1 MRENLSKAE
10 KAEMDKLVK
19 EKDKLAMQAMV
30 LRMQEK
36 DVVKKLSFVK
46 SGLYKIELG
55 SRGIWESIELVED
68 EVNLCVDGREVYDE
82 ECEEMYEDEEYENEF
97 YGEIGYFDEGYMFGY
112 NEEGVDYFVRV
123 LVN

>member
-1 MRENLSKAE
+1 MNIFNKVEGL
-10 KAEMDKLVK
+10 K
-19 EKDKLAMQAMV
+19 EVEVGV
-30 LRMQEK
+30 LLDSYYVGVEK

-82 ECEEMYEDEEYENEF
+82 EYENEF

>member
-1 MRENLSKAE
+1 MNIFDKVEGLKEVEVGVLME
-10 KAEMDKLVK
+10 KYYVG
-19 EKDKLAMQAMV
+19 V
-30 LRMQEK
+30 EK

-55 SRGIWESIELVED
+55 SRGIWENIELVED
-68 EVNLCVDGREVYDE
+68 EVNVCVDGREVYDE